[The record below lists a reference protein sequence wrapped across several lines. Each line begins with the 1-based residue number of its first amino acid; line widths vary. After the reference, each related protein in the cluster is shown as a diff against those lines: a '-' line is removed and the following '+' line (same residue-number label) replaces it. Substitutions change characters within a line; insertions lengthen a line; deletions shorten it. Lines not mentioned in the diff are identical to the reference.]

1 MMNRRLA
8 ALAALLLAAT
18 PLDLAASRAHAQE
31 PAAPAK
37 KVFKPIARTG
47 YRTAQFRLDLRTDTQ
62 TLARLSPTADA
73 GFDFVPGARE
83 AERQGDGYVHVGD
96 IHLRLR
102 TEGGAWRDFS
112 SARQPAARPW
122 RRLTSPR
129 PWVRIRRFVSSA
141 AGSPRAGRWPY
152 VSS

>member
-1 MMNRRLA
+1 MTNLRLL
-8 ALAALLLAAT
+8 ALTALLLATT
-18 PLDLAASRAHAQE
+18 PLGLSATSLARAAE
-31 PAAPAK
+31 SAPAPAPAK
-37 KVFKPIARTG
+37 KVFAPIARTT
-47 YRTAQFRLDLRTDTQ
+47 YRTALFRLDLRTDTQ

-112 SARQPAARPW
+112 SAHQRKPI
-122 RRLTSPR
+122 RRLPAKPPIPARQRQARTEPQAAQRIATS
-129 PWVRIRRFVSSA
+129 
-141 AGSPRAGRWPY
+141 
-152 VSS
+152 